1 MKTSQI
7 KLPVLSNQIEISKA
21 DFTNLLMNDY
31 ENPVVEKDFNLNVSC
46 DKVTYKV
53 LFEIIDSTN
62 PVWVAAQRISAN
74 GTTFIK
80 NGEHNV

>member
-46 DKVTYKV
+46 DKV
-53 LFEIIDSTN
+53 LFEIIDGTN